1 MSWCIMI
8 CSVHVGFLIEGVGWD
23 LLGCDNNRAQ
33 DESVAREGSESSV
46 T

>member
-1 MSWCIMI
+1 MSWCTMV
-8 CSVHVGFLIEGVGWD
+8 CSVHVGFVIEGVGWG
-23 LLGCDNNRAQ
+23 LRECETKAQ